1 MEFSGNFLDICSK
14 KIVDKRSVETVTMT
28 QRGRSNTLIASGS
41 LEEDLAGLNLVIIT
55 TKPLSYS

>member
-1 MEFSGNFLDICSK
+1 MLQ

-41 LEEDLAGLNLVIIT
+41 LEEDLAGLNLVII
-55 TKPLSYS
+55 